1 MLVLNEW
8 IRIAD
13 ADLTDFCHKHH
24 IRKLALFGSALCE
37 DFDAS
42 SDVDV
47 LVEFEPNAVVGFF
60 ELMSAQEDLAEII
73 GREVDMNTSGFL
85 SKHFR
90 DQVVAEAQVLYESP

>member
-1 MLVLNEW
+1 M
-8 IRIAD
+8 
-13 ADLTDFCHKHH
+13 
-24 IRKLALFGSALCE
+24 FGSALCE